1 MPLAITVGVVMTIIP
16 ANTDFSAFSP
26 TYLGVFLLAVLVVPV
41 VIYLT
46 RRPAPPSRR
55 TPVCDGGIVVLKPRM
70 QHSAMT
76 FAAPL
81 RVTFDR
87 LYQPTATVQRASD
100 EPAGRSG
107 PLHCQSEVTPLFQRY
122 LYRPVIAAMQYCASV
137 VTPIQSGNVNLYL
150 RAHYPSAIIVSPLD
164 ISKPHATTV

>member
-26 TYLGVFLLAVLVVPV
+26 SYFAVFLLAASVVPV
-41 VIYLT
+41 VIYVAG
-46 RRPAPPSRR
+46 RHVAPSRR
-55 TPVCDGGIVVLKPRM
+55 TPVCDGGIVVFKPRM

-76 FAAPL
+76 FVGPL

-87 LYQPTATVQRASD
+87 LYQPTVAVQRAAD

-107 PLHCQSEVTPLFQRY
+107 PVHDEAEVTPLFQRY
-122 LYRPVIAAMQYCASV
+122 LYRPVIAAVQYCARL

-150 RAHYPSAIIVSPLD
+150 LYVFLVVLMAYLPGALGGR
-164 ISKPHATTV
+164 